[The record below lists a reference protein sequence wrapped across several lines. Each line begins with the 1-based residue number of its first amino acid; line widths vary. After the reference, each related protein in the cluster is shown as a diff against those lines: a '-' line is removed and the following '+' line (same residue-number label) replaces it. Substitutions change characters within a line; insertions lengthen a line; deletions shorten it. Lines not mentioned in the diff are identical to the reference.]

1 MIGKMLTDEQVRRI
15 FGLKLQQIR
24 NGQGLSLL
32 GLSKL
37 TGLSKSYLS
46 EIERGKKYPKPDKVV
61 QLVEALNTQY
71 DELVSL
77 KLSGKMAP
85 LSEII
90 QSGILKEIPLELFG
104 IDEGDLIDIIVEA
117 PERVTA
123 FISTIFEIAKNY
135 DVTRENFYLAALR
148 SYQES
153 HDNYFPDIEEEVEAC
168 ARRYQI
174 NQHQKIQSVELQE
187 ILEQEFNYTVEYKT
201 LAEAS
206 LPKEIRSIFIPTK
219 KKLLISPTVS
229 ETQRVFILAKELGY
243 AFLKIKERPFTF
255 TWIKFE
261 NFEDVLNNFKA
272 SYFAGALIIPKKR
285 IIEDIRAFFN
295 TTTWDPERF
304 LKLMFSYT
312 DSAETFFQRLTNI
325 LSVHFGLKE
334 LFFLRLTYNPQ
345 TQYPD
350 LNKELHLARNHQ
362 PHAIKSLYELNH
374 FIWLGIFFTS
384 FYLAKIAFA

>member
-206 LPKEIRSIFIPTK
+206 LPKEIRSIFI
-219 KKLLISPTVS
+219 SVS
-229 ETQRVFILAKELGY
+229 R
-243 AFLKIKERPFTF
+243 
-255 TWIKFE
+255 W
-261 NFEDVLNNFKA
+261 
-272 SYFAGALIIPKKR
+272 
-285 IIEDIRAFFN
+285 
-295 TTTWDPERF
+295 
-304 LKLMFSYT
+304 
-312 DSAETFFQRLTNI
+312 
-325 LSVHFGLKE
+325 
-334 LFFLRLTYNPQ
+334 
-345 TQYPD
+345 
-350 LNKELHLARNHQ
+350 
-362 PHAIKSLYELNH
+362 
-374 FIWLGIFFTS
+374 
-384 FYLAKIAFA
+384 